1 MRPARTIVAVTLA
14 AAAVVTGS
22 YLAVSTAHRSAAAPT
37 APVTAPPLQP
47 TPTRPVDLPKAPS
60 PTPRGPIID
69 RIPAPQPPIV
79 HPAPPLYPAPVL
91 ADGRYDSYIRTVDTN
106 RQRLVV
112 DLVQVFK
119 YPVSVDAAIA
129 DGLARDR
136 AQVLDVWVR
145 NQNPRL
151 RTLPLASDLQIDLL
165 PGDCIESRNHQLAKL
180 IKDSRAMSNSRPAYY
195 FTLIVAGGAI
205 HHIQEDKTFSAC

>member
-1 MRPARTIVAVTLA
+1 MRPVRTIIAVIFAAAVAVTGCSAHTTA
-14 AAAVVTGS
+14 ADQPSAPALQATG
-22 YLAVSTAHRSAAAPT
+22 
-37 APVTAPPLQP
+37 
-47 TPTRPVDLPKAPS
+47 APS
-60 PTPRGPIID
+60 PPATADAPRQPAPKPT
-69 RIPAPQPPIV
+69 PAPQPPIV

-119 YPVSVDAAIA
+119 YPASVDAAIT

-180 IKDSRAMSNSRPAYY
+180 VKDSRAISNSRPAFY
-195 FTLIVAGGAI
+195 FTLTVAGGVV
-205 HHIQEDKTFSAC
+205 HRIQEDKTFSAC

>member
-1 MRPARTIVAVTLA
+1 MRPVRIIIAVVFAAAVAVTGCAAHSTTPSPAPSPPVVDRPPMPPVYYPVPSLA
-14 AAAVVTGS
+14 P
-22 YLAVSTAHRSAAAPT
+22 APK
-37 APVTAPPLQP
+37 P
-47 TPTRPVDLPKAPS
+47 TPTLKVA
-60 PTPRGPIID
+60 ID
-69 RIPAPQPPIV
+69 RV
-79 HPAPPLYPAPVL
+79 PVL
-91 ADGRYDSYIRTVDTN
+91 ADGRYDSYVRTVDTN

-119 YPVSVDAAIA
+119 YPASVDAAIA
-129 DGLARDR
+129 DGMARDQ

-180 IKDSRAMSNSRPAYY
+180 IKDSRAISNSRPAYY
-195 FTLIVAGGAI
+195 FTLTVAGGVV
-205 HHIQEDKTFSAC
+205 HRIQEDKTFNAC

>member
-1 MRPARTIVAVTLA
+1 MRPVRTITAVIFAAAVAVTGCSTHTTADQPSARAPQATA
-14 AAAVVTGS
+14 APAPPAT
-22 YLAVSTAHRSAAAPT
+22 AAAPRQP
-37 APVTAPPLQP
+37 APKPL
-47 TPTRPVDLPKAPS
+47 T
-60 PTPRGPIID
+60 
-69 RIPAPQPPIV
+69 PAPQPPIA

-119 YPVSVDAAIA
+119 YPASVDAAIT
-129 DGLARDR
+129 DGLSHDQ

-151 RTLPLASDLQIDLL
+151 RTVALARDLQIDLL
-165 PGDCIESRNHQLAKL
+165 PGDCIESRDHQLTKL
-180 IKDSRAMSNSRPAYY
+180 IKDSRAISNSRPAYY
-195 FTLIVAGGAI
+195 FTLTVADGVV
-205 HHIQEDKTFSAC
+205 HHIQEDKTFNAC